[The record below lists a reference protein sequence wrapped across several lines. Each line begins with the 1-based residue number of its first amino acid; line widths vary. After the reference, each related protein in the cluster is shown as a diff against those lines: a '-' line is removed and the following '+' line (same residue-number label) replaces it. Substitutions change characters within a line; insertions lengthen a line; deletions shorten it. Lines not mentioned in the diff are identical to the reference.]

1 MKKFTQLLLLCIAAT
16 LLFASASF
24 AAAKFPVRKIDIVV
38 PFGPGSGTDTTMRAL
53 APSLQKVLG
62 VPIVV
67 QNQAGS
73 GGLRGMEYAAKQP
86 ADGYT
91 LFMHTPTHIIAQVSN
106 LSKVKLTENFDPLV
120 GLVQD
125 SVLVTTS
132 AKGRF
137 KVWKDVVD
145 FARQN
150 PGKVTVAGMSPKG
163 IDAVSMRMIAK
174 GAGIDITFVPF
185 GSGAE
190 ATSAILGG
198 HVDLANEGPAEAY
211 DMIQGGEL
219 RALIVSSDKRLADL
233 PDVPT
238 THDEGINVTTGPWR
252 ALAVPKGTPADIVK
266 ILEDALEKAFN
277 SEEFQTWRKR
287 VMLDQRPGWRRSQE
301 LGQKWKEDI
310 EFFTNAF
317 RELGL

>member
-1 MKKFTQLLLLCIAAT
+1 MKRISYILAFAVASTLLLSSVA
-16 LLFASASF
+16 F
-24 AAAKFPVRKIDIVV
+24 AAKAFPARKIDVV
-38 PFGPGSGTDTTMRAL
+38 IPYGPGSGTDTTMRAL

-62 VPIVV
+62 VPVVV
-67 QNQAGS
+67 QNVAGS
-73 GGLRGMEYAAKQP
+73 GGLRGMEHAAKQP

-91 LFMHTPTHIIAQVSN
+91 IFMCTPTHILAQVQN
-106 LSKVKLTENFDPLV
+106 LSSVKLTENFDPLV

-132 AKGRF
+132 SKGRF
-137 KVWKDVVD
+137 KSWKDVVT
-145 FARQN
+145 FAKAN

-198 HVDLANEGPAEAY
+198 HVDLGNEGPADAF
-211 DMIQGGEL
+211 DMIQGGEE
-219 RALIVSSDKRLADL
+219 RALLVSSDKRLAGL

-238 THDEGINVTTGPWR
+238 TYDEGINVTTGPWR
-252 ALAVPKGTPADIVK
+252 ALAVPKGTPPEIIAT
-266 ILEDALEKAFN
+266 LEKAVEKAFN
-277 SEEFQTWRKR
+277 SKEFQTWRTK
-287 VMLDQRPGWRRSQE
+287 VMLDQRPGWKTSKE
-301 LGQKWKEDI
+301 LGKKWQDDLV
-310 EFFTNAF
+310 FFTQAF
-317 RELGL
+317 KDLGL